1 MVFIN
6 THLTPL
12 FPKTH
17 FTPLPRLTSNHHL
30 GPVKI
35 TLEFT
40 TIIAALAEP
49 PFKVQCFGSSSQM
62 PLGMK
67 CRRNVRGDRERE
79 VGRRVK

>member
-1 MVFIN
+1 MLFIN
-6 THLTPL
+6 THLTPF

-17 FTPLPRLTSNHHL
+17 FTPVPHLTSNHRL

-49 PFKVQCFGSSSQM
+49 PFKVQCFGSSPQM
-62 PLGMK
+62 PLGMT
-67 CRRNVRGDRERE
+67 CRQNVRGGGERE
-79 VGRRVK
+79 VEKRVK

>member
-1 MVFIN
+1 MLFIN
-6 THLTPL
+6 THLTPF

-17 FTPLPRLTSNHHL
+17 FTPVPHLTSNHRL

-49 PFKVQCFGSSSQM
+49 PFKAGSVLRFITS
-62 PLGMK
+62 
-67 CRRNVRGDRERE
+67 NA
-79 VGRRVK
+79 VGNDV

>member
-49 PFKVQCFGSSSQM
+49 PFKAGSVLRFIISNAI
-62 PLGMK
+62 G
-67 CRRNVRGDRERE
+67 NE
-79 VGRRVK
+79 V